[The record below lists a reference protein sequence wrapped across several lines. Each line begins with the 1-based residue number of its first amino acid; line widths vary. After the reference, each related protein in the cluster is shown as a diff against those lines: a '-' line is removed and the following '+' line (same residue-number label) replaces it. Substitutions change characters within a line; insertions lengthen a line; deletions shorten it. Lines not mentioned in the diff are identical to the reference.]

1 MSGPRLDRW
10 TQISSGLPIG
20 LALGAAIWVLSSAL
34 TGSSEPWDAPGF
46 YYAGALIGS
55 GAVGGL
61 LVPGHWIEVAIGIF
75 AGQAVV
81 LLARVLAEPA
91 DGGLWPL
98 GVLFLA
104 LYALL
109 ALAGAMLG
117 SALRRLVAG
126 RG

>member
-1 MSGPRLDRW
+1 L
-10 TQISSGLPIG
+10 IG
-20 LALGAAIWVLSSAL
+20 
-34 TGSSEPWDAPGF
+34 T
-46 YYAGALIGS
+46 GAL
-55 GAVGGL
+55 GGL

-98 GVLFLA
+98 GILFLA

-126 RG
+126 R